1 MSQPQPDAGHLLV
14 DMEPVGRRIEVEP
27 GTTLLAA
34 AQSAGVGIVS
44 LCGGEGWC
52 ESCIVRVVEGNLS
65 PPTTA
70 EEDILTAEELA
81 GGLRMACQARALG
94 DVRIDIPP
102 ESLSAPQRLQVEGQR
117 ADVALDPPVRTVD
130 VTLSL
135 PTLHDLRSD
144 ATRLE
149 DALAEQGISPVTIGW
164 PLLADL
170 SDRLRAY
177 DWSARLALRRGEIV
191 AVLPP
196 ETRLLGLAVDI
207 GTTKMAAY
215 LLDLATGV
223 VLAQR
228 GAMNPQIA
236 YGEDVISRI
245 AYANH
250 EADGRRTLQ
259 QKVVEALNGMV
270 AEMCG
275 EVGQPPEHVVEAV
288 VVGNTAM
295 HHLFAGLPVRQL
307 ALAPYVP
314 AVSEALD
321 MRAYDLGLELAS
333 GARVHLLPN
342 IAGYVGAD
350 HVAMILATGIWQFDE
365 PAIALDIGTNTEI
378 TLAVGDRLLSC
389 SCASG
394 PAFEG
399 AHIRAGMRA
408 AAGAVERIRLTEDD
422 TLIYTIDDAPPV
434 GICGSGILDAVAEM
448 HSAGIIGDTGA
459 LIVDHPQVRAGGDGQ
474 PPEFVL
480 VPAEKTGHGRDI
492 TITRSDVN
500 EIQLAKAAIRAGID
514 ILLAEAGIAA
524 DEIQTFIVAGA
535 FGTYID
541 VPNAIRVGMFPD
553 IPVERFRQVGNA
565 AGMGAQRVLLSDGQQ
580 GVIDA
585 FLRRVEYVELTT
597 HPEFQR
603 HFLSAMYL

>member
-1 MSQPQPDAGHLLV
+1 MSRQQPDFERFLI
-14 DMEPVGRRIEVEP
+14 DMEPVGRRIEAEP
-27 GTTLLAA
+27 GATLLAA
-34 AQSAGVGIVS
+34 AQAAGVGIVS

-52 ESCIVRVVEGNLS
+52 ESCIVRVVDGRLS

-70 EEDILTAEELA
+70 EEETLTGDELA
-81 GGLRMACQARALG
+81 EGFRMACQAKPLSN
-94 DVRIDIPP
+94 VRIDIPP
-102 ESLSAPQRLQVEGQR
+102 ESLSTPQRLQVEGQK
-117 ADVALDPPVRTVD
+117 AEVALDPPVKAVD
-130 VTLSL
+130 VVLIP

-144 ATRLE
+144 VTRLK
-149 DALAEQGISPVTIGW
+149 DALAEQGHSPVEFGW
-164 PLLADL
+164 PLLTGL
-170 SDRLRAY
+170 SDSLRAY
-177 DWSARLALRRGEIV
+177 DWSTRLALRRDEVV
-191 AVLPP
+191 AVLPS
-196 ETRLLGLAVDI
+196 EARLLGLAVDI

-215 LLDLATGV
+215 LLDLSTGTT
-223 VLAQR
+223 LAQR

-250 EADGRRTLQ
+250 NGRQVLQ
-259 QKVVEALNGMV
+259 QKVAETLSDMV
-270 AEMCG
+270 AAMCG
-275 EVGQPPEHVVEAV
+275 EVGEPAEHVVEAV

-295 HHLFAGLPVRQL
+295 HHLFAGLPVQQL
-307 ALAPYVP
+307 AMSPYVP
-314 AVSEALD
+314 AVSDALD
-321 MRAYDLGLELAS
+321 LRAHDLGLGLAP

-350 HVAMILATGIWQFDE
+350 HVAMILATGVWQSDG

-399 AHIRAGMRA
+399 AHIHNGMRA
-408 AAGAVERIRLTEDD
+408 AAGAIERIRLTEDD
-422 TLIYTIDDAPPV
+422 ALIYTIDNALPV

-448 HSAGIIGDTGA
+448 RSAGIIENTGA
-459 LIVDHPQVRAGGDGQ
+459 LLSDHPRVRTGKDGKT
-474 PPEFVL
+474 PEFVL
-480 VPAEKTGHGRDI
+480 VPAQGTGHGRDI
-492 TITRSDVN
+492 CITRSDVN
-500 EIQLAKAAIRAGID
+500 EIQLAKGAIRAGID
-514 ILLAEAGIAA
+514 ILLAEAAISHG
-524 DEIQTFIVAGA
+524 DIQAFIVAGA

-541 VPNAIRVGMFPD
+541 IPNAIRIGMFPD

-565 AGMGAQRVLLSDGQQ
+565 AGMGAQKVLLSNAQQ
-580 GVIDA
+580 EVIAA
-585 FLRRVEYVELTT
+585 FLQRVEYVELTT